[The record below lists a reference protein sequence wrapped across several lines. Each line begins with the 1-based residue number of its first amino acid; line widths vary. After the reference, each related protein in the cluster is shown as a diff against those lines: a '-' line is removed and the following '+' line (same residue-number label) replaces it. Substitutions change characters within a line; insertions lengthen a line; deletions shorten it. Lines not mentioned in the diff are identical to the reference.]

1 MTMTSEELENAQ
13 LALFFLCQ
21 NDIREDFD
29 SCRSTFANIAPVI
42 DERGIIRAEG
52 RLGKLP
58 LRHEV
63 RHPIILPGNSPL
75 VALYARR
82 KHVRYLHQ
90 GYRVVLA
97 NIAKERV
104 HIGNGKELMKSV
116 ASKRVYCR
124 TRRESLLQ
132 QQMGILPAF
141 RGEPCTPRFAAVAV
155 DFFGPLQTKINRNT
169 TTESSV
175 MIVTC
180 TTTRIVHLELTSTA
194 STESFL
200 LAWRRFVSRR
210 CIHPTKVFSD
220 RGTNFM
226 GAQQSLRD
234 WINSYS
240 WDMSRVEV
248 AMAANRTDFEWEF
261 NVPKASHMNG
271 VVESLIRSCRRGL
284 DAAVNYLKRRFTFEE
299 WQTFLSE
306 VMYVVNSRPLF
317 PDRRVTCN
325 HRQRHSTPIRSADN
339 PAARCRATPTSARR
353 GEGAAPA
360 RPSLLGDVAEVHA
373 ATSHRP
379 LEMVSSAAEPASRRL
394 GAHGARDEGKRR
406 PARSVGTRGRHK
418 CSTRRGRLGAEG
430 YRSNRQR
437 QTLRAAHPQ
446 DVPDRYQ

>member
-1 MTMTSEELENAQ
+1 MTIEDKFAADVSDWHRLTRHVARWRRILRPKAERPSTMTMTSEELENAQ

-97 NIAKERV
+97 NIAKEEV

-116 ASKRVYCR
+116 ASKCVYCR

-132 QQMGILPAF
+132 QHMGILPAF
-141 RGEPCTPRFAAVAV
+141 RGEPCTLPFAAVAV
-155 DFFGPLQTKINRNT
+155 DSFGPLQTKINRNT

-180 TTTRIVHLELTSTA
+180 MTTRVVHLELTSTA

-200 LAWRRFVSRR
+200 LA
-210 CIHPTKVFSD
+210 
-220 RGTNFM
+220 
-226 GAQQSLRD
+226 
-234 WINSYS
+234 
-240 WDMSRVEV
+240 
-248 AMAANRTDFEWEF
+248 
-261 NVPKASHMNG
+261 
-271 VVESLIRSCRRGL
+271 
-284 DAAVNYLKRRFTFEE
+284 
-299 WQTFLSE
+299 
-306 VMYVVNSRPLF
+306 
-317 PDRRVTCN
+317 
-325 HRQRHSTPIRSADN
+325 
-339 PAARCRATPTSARR
+339 
-353 GEGAAPA
+353 
-360 RPSLLGDVAEVHA
+360 
-373 ATSHRP
+373 
-379 LEMVSSAAEPASRRL
+379 
-394 GAHGARDEGKRR
+394 
-406 PARSVGTRGRHK
+406 
-418 CSTRRGRLGAEG
+418 
-430 YRSNRQR
+430 
-437 QTLRAAHPQ
+437 
-446 DVPDRYQ
+446 